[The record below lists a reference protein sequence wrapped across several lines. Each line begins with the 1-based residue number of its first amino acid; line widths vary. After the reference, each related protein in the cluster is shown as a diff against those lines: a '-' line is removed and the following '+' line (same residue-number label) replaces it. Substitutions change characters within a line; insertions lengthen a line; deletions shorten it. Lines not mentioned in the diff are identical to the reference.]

1 MRRSHN
7 TFSVGVML
15 GALFFG
21 LGFLIDFLARLA

>member
-1 MRRSHN
+1 MRRRAD

-15 GALFFG
+15 GALLFG